1 MRPAMKVP
9 ARDVVAL
16 IAVAAVCGCGQAVG
30 RTAVTD
36 QPAKPSAEVVA
47 KIMADWE
54 KMKQSLR

>member
-1 MRPAMKVP
+1 MKVP